1 VVAGNPG
8 RNQSRA
14 WIGNHVQGAPVS
26 RRVDLPGAGVS
37 P

>member
-1 VVAGNPG
+1 VVSGNPA

-14 WIGNHVQGAPVS
+14 YIGNHVQGSPVS
-26 RRVDLPGAGVS
+26 RRVDLPGPAT